1 MEETTQNSAILST
14 KDWLITLLITAIP
27 IVNIVMFFVW
37 AFGDGTNPNKANWA
51 KASLMFL
58 GILIAL
64 YIILFVVIFGMM
76 IGAGNSF

>member
-1 MEETTQNSAILST
+1 MEETTQNYTVLST